1 MRLLKTE
8 VYASLDSV
16 RSAGNVILDKTSI
29 RIRLLINNASIMGI
43 PELRHSADGHEL
55 HFGTNHISHFLFF
68 KVLEPGLL
76 ANASSELPSRV
87 VSLASTAHLFY
98 GISDISDYNFEK
110 TTYDANAVYSQSKTA
125 VIYLAGE
132 IERRF
137 SSRHLHGTSLHPGI
151 IVTSLT
157 RHMPPDAFKGVDYI
171 YSTMKSVEQGAA
183 TTLLAAVG
191 KDLQHQ
197 CDTALFLASKSSIM
211 PFLRGEL
218 FNSPSAILGTAS
230 GAVLILLVAYVVY
243 QQFLHPLAGYPGPLL
258 ASLTDLWQVQQ
269 YLTLQQPYTLTQLH
283 ERYGE
288 FVRYGPDKLSIT
300 AKEALPIIYQKGG
313 RRFPKTEFY
322 DAFGGKTPNV
332 FGMRSDDRH
341 AVRRRHMSHGFSIS
355 SVKEME
361 HYLDANVKLLRH
373 KIAGFARDGRP
384 FDLKKLFHYYT
395 IDVLG
400 ELAFSRS
407 FGVQVSDDES
417 LVPRVVPHTLLGSVT
432 GAWPSMTQRLKRWLP
447 LVPHAGLQDLF
458 RSRAEVT
465 HLASECV
472 ERRLGQVKEQG
483 AGHRPDILTRLIQAK
498 HPDTG
503 EHMPRIDLE
512 AEAFG
517 FLIAG
522 THTTSATATLLFCN
536 LLRNPEAL
544 AACTRE
550 VSDSLPPLDDDRP
563 AYSVTQVG
571 THLPYLRACVRENFR
586 LTPVFSMPLER
597 RVTEP
602 EGVFISGRHIQQGM
616 VVAVCNHAF
625 HHNPRVWGDD
635 HDVFDPSRWDDDATA
650 ARARYLMHFG
660 LGTRQCIGK
669 TLALSNVY
677 KLAATLLREF
687 EFGIA
692 NAEERQVAA
701 RGGFRGKLPEMI
713 SVGVSDLK
721 GPLMVT
727 AKAAGRNKNK
737 EHPHLNI
744 KEYPVI
750 NTHNDH
756 IIMTLCTSQDV
767 MYACTPDCNR
777 SPSRAIPSLPEA
789 NPRRPFL
796 CST

>member
-1 MRLLKTE
+1 MSCPNGFIGIALL
-8 VYASLDSV
+8 
-16 RSAGNVILDKTSI
+16 
-29 RIRLLINNASIMGI
+29 
-43 PELRHSADGHEL
+43 P
-55 HFGTNHISHFLFF
+55 
-68 KVLEPGLL
+68 
-76 ANASSELPSRV
+76 
-87 VSLASTAHLFY
+87 
-98 GISDISDYNFEK
+98 
-110 TTYDANAVYSQSKTA
+110 
-125 VIYLAGE
+125 
-132 IERRF
+132 
-137 SSRHLHGTSLHPGI
+137 
-151 IVTSLT
+151 
-157 RHMPPDAFKGVDYI
+157 
-171 YSTMKSVEQGAA
+171 
-183 TTLLAAVG
+183 
-191 KDLQHQ
+191 
-197 CDTALFLASKSSIM
+197 ASKSSIM

-218 FNSPSAILGTAS
+218 FNSPSALLGIAS
-230 GAVLILLVAYVVY
+230 GVVFILLVAYVVY

-288 FVRYGPDKLSIT
+288 FVRYGPNKLSIT
-300 AKEALPIIYQKGG
+300 AKEAVPIIYQKGG

-322 DAFGGKTPNV
+322 EAFGGKKPNL

-341 AVRRRHMSHGFSIS
+341 AVHRRHMSHGFSIS

-373 KIAGFARDGRP
+373 RIDGFARDGRP

-395 IDVLG
+395 IDVIG

-407 FGVQVSDDES
+407 FGVQVSHDES

-465 HLASECV
+465 QLASECV

-503 EHMPRIDLE
+503 EHMPRVDLE

-517 FLIAG
+517 LLAAG
-522 THTTSATATLLFCN
+522 THSTSATATLLFSN

-544 AACTRE
+544 AACARE

-563 AYSVTQVG
+563 AYSITQVE

-586 LTPVFSMPLER
+586 LTPVFTMPLER
-597 RVTEP
+597 RVMEP

-616 VVAVCNHAF
+616 DVAVCSHAF

-660 LGTRQCIGK
+660 FGSRQCIGK
-669 TLALSNVY
+669 TLALSNIY

-687 EFGIA
+687 EFEMA

-727 AKAAGRNKNK
+727 AKVRNAG
-737 EHPHLNI
+737 
-744 KEYPVI
+744 
-750 NTHNDH
+750 
-756 IIMTLCTSQDV
+756 
-767 MYACTPDCNR
+767 
-777 SPSRAIPSLPEA
+777 
-789 NPRRPFL
+789 
-796 CST
+796 

>member
-1 MRLLKTE
+1 
-8 VYASLDSV
+8 
-16 RSAGNVILDKTSI
+16 
-29 RIRLLINNASIMGI
+29 
-43 PELRHSADGHEL
+43 
-55 HFGTNHISHFLFF
+55 
-68 KVLEPGLL
+68 
-76 ANASSELPSRV
+76 
-87 VSLASTAHLFY
+87 
-98 GISDISDYNFEK
+98 
-110 TTYDANAVYSQSKTA
+110 
-125 VIYLAGE
+125 
-132 IERRF
+132 
-137 SSRHLHGTSLHPGI
+137 
-151 IVTSLT
+151 
-157 RHMPPDAFKGVDYI
+157 MP
-171 YSTMKSVEQGAA
+171 
-183 TTLLAAVG
+183 L
-191 KDLQHQ
+191 
-197 CDTALFLASKSSIM
+197 
-211 PFLRGEL
+211 LRGEL
-218 FNSPSAILGTAS
+218 FNSPSTLLGTAS
-230 GAVLILLVAYVVY
+230 GVVLILLVAYVLY

-283 ERYGE
+283 EKYGE

-300 AKEALPIIYQKGG
+300 AKEAVPIIYQKGG

-384 FDLKKLFHYYT
+384 FDLKKLLHYYT

-400 ELAFSRS
+400 ELAFSHS
-407 FGVQVSDDES
+407 FGVQVSGDES

-465 HLASECV
+465 RLASECV

-483 AGHRPDILTRLIQAK
+483 AGHRPDILTRLIQAEN
-498 HPDTG
+498 PDTG
-503 EHMPRIDLE
+503 EHLPRIDLE

-522 THTTSATATLLFCN
+522 THTTSATTALLFCN

-550 VSDSLPPLDDDRP
+550 VSDSLPLLDDDRP
-563 AYSVTQVG
+563 ACSVTQVE

-597 RVTEP
+597 HVTEP

-650 ARARYLMHFG
+650 TRARYLMHFG
-660 LGTRQCIGK
+660 LGSRQCIGK

-687 EFGIA
+687 EFEIA
-692 NAEERQVAA
+692 NAEERQAAA

-737 EHPHLNI
+737 DNKSKEYRHLNS
-744 KEYPVI
+744 KEYAFL
-750 NTHNDH
+750 NTQNGHVTA
-756 IIMTLCTSQDV
+756 TLSTSQD
-767 MYACTPDCNR
+767 MMDGCTPDCNR
-777 SPSRAIPSLPEA
+777 SPNQATPSLPSE
-789 NPRRPFL
+789 NLRRSFL
-796 CST
+796 CTLTT